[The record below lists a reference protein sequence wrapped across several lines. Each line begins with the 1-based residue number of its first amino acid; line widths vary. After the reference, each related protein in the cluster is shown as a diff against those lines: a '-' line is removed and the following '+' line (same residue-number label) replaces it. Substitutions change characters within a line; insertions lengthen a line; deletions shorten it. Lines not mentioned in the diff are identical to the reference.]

1 MDLNRAHADAEV
13 ESNLLVR
20 STRNQGV
27 KNLPLTRTERRD
39 PVSSLGGRARPVR
52 PAPPGQRPLDGAQQH
67 VFLEWLLDEVDGAG
81 LHGLHGGLNVALAG
95 HDDNGQRYAELVEAI
110 LQLQPVHAGHPYV

>member
-39 PVSSLGGRARPVR
+39 AVSSLGGLPTPVR
-52 PAPPGQRPLDGAQQH
+52 PAAPRQRHLYRTQ
-67 VFLEWLLDEVDGAG
+67 
-81 LHGLHGGLNVALAG
+81 
-95 HDDNGQRYAELVEAI
+95 
-110 LQLQPVHAGHPYV
+110 